1 MSRCAP
7 LFFAPVRQVCHRA
20 ESASVRPDHNSAYT
34 APFRIVCPMP
44 CPWSASSSS
53 TPDPGHT
60 CKECDGGG
68 VCKHGRMRSACKEC
82 GSASLC
88 EHRRRRSQ
96 CKDCSGS
103 SICEHGHRRSK
114 CNHGCG
120 DGHVIILD
128 ATAVEEFDGGDEPH
142 ECRLVQA
149 RAVVAVGP
157 RGGKRERDSNI
168 REAVKEAVELAA
180 ELTAASMLARSALVL
195 QLAERVRS
203 ANTSITTATLLTSE
217 AKGLPLRVAKNTTGY
232 FGVSLQRPG
241 KPKPYLARVSYGGK
255 EVHLGS
261 FATAEEAAL
270 RVAQSQEAQAVAAWE
285 ASALR
290 ALRVAQSQEAQA
302 EGKAAA
308 AREAS
313 ALRALPTLVLGRRW
327 SSEHRESILPF
338 YQSARPTSFDKAPVT
353 LATRPDGTV
362 AGLAEAPA
370 AAAPLAASP
379 ASRKAANG
387 LAHGGPAASSLQ
399 EIFATH
405 VMCDFTPRVPTE
417 LPTSAWATLEQ
428 LVSRLQQHTPTDV
441 TELGLRQNLRQLITD
456 WLKDHPAFAGLPFS
470 AWGRRLKNNDPQAH
484 PRSLTFKFSFEYTPG
499 GVGR

>member
-1 MSRCAP
+1 M
-7 LFFAPVRQVCHRA
+7 L
-20 ESASVRPDHNSAYT
+20 
-34 APFRIVCPMP
+34 
-44 CPWSASSSS
+44 CPWSPSSSS
-53 TPDPGHT
+53 TPWPSHI
-60 CKECDGGG
+60 CKECDGGV
-68 VCKHGRMRSACKEC
+68 VCKHGRMRRACKEC
-82 GSASLC
+82 G
-88 EHRRRRSQ
+88 
-96 CKDCSGS
+96 GT
-103 SICEHGHRRSK
+103 
-114 CNHGCG
+114 
-120 DGHVIILD
+120 DGHGLILD
-128 ATAVEEFDGGDEPH
+128 TAAVEEFDGGDEPH

-149 RAVVAVGP
+149 RTVVAVGP

-290 ALRVAQSQEAQA
+290 AL
-302 EGKAAA
+302 
-308 AREAS
+308 
-313 ALRALPTLVLGRRW
+313 PTLVLGRRW

-362 AGLAEAPA
+362 AGLATAPA

-441 TELGLRQNLRQLITD
+441 TELGFRQNLRQLITD

-484 PRSLTFKFSFEYTPG
+484 SRSLTFKFCFEHTPG
-499 GVGR
+499 LGLGR